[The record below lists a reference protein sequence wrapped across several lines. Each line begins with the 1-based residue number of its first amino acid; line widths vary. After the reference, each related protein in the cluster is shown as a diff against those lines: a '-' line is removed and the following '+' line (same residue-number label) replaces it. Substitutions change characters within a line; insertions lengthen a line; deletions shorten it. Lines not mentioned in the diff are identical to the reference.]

1 MLDETTP
8 EVTAIEV
15 STRGAR
21 ETNKASPTS
30 SCPCK
35 LTRRGRL
42 QLYPVKRPQKKKVE
56 PLQSN

>member
-21 ETNKASPTS
+21 ETNK
-30 SCPCK
+30 
-35 LTRRGRL
+35 TRETTAV
-42 QLYPVKRPQKKKVE
+42 P
-56 PLQSN
+56 S